1 MSLNWSHQVPKEL
14 ADHVIQLIYE
24 VTGNNVN
31 FMGEGG
37 EIIATKQLERLG
49 TIHAGAHK
57 IMAGEVDEIAIT
69 VEEADRMQGVKPG
82 YNGVIQYH
90 EKRIGCIGISGDPE
104 QVRPLQ
110 KMAAIIVTEEISKMQ
125 ASQERE
131 ALIRSVASEL
141 ECIFGA
147 IQSMTAASEGIAV
160 RYQQMEEHLSKTEV
174 QLSELNNVLEF
185 IQNISGQT
193 NLLGLNAAIEAARVG
208 DNGRGFAVVANEIR
222 KLATYSADSVNKISR
237 TLQLAQTSMSDIGRT
252 VRENI
257 SISQQESSSLQHM
270 SNNTYT
276 IQEKMREII

>member
-1 MSLNWSHQVPKEL
+1 MSLNWPHQVPKEL
-14 ADHVIQLIYE
+14 ADHVVQLIYE

-69 VEEADRMQGVKPG
+69 VEEADNMRGVKPG

-125 ASQERE
+125 AGQERE

-141 ECIFGA
+141 DGIFGA

-174 QLSELNNVLEF
+174 QLSELNTILEF

-270 SNNTYT
+270 SNNTYA

>member
-1 MSLNWSHQVPKEL
+1 MSLNWPHQVPKEL
-14 ADHVIQLIYE
+14 ADHVVQLIYE

-31 FMGEGG
+31 FMGENG
-37 EIIATKQLERLG
+37 EIIATKQPERLG
-49 TIHAGAHK
+49 TIHAAAHK

-69 VEEADRMQGVKPG
+69 VEEADSMQGVKPG
-82 YNGVIQYH
+82 YNGVIHYL
-90 EKRIGCIGISGDPE
+90 EKRIGCIGISGDPK

-110 KMAAIIVTEEISKMQ
+110 KMAAIIVTEEIKKMQ

-131 ALIRSVASEL
+131 ALIRSVALDL
-141 ECIFGA
+141 EGIFGA

-160 RYQQMEEHLSKTEV
+160 RYQQMEKHLSKTET
-174 QLSELNNVLEF
+174 QLNELNNILEF
-185 IQNISGQT
+185 IQTISGQT

-222 KLATYSADSVNKISR
+222 KLATYSTDSANKITR
-237 TLQLAQTSMSDIGRT
+237 TLQLAQTSMNDIGRM

-257 SISQQESSSLQHM
+257 SISQQESASLQHV

-276 IQEKMREII
+276 IQGKMREII